1 MEENPPLVTAPRLA
15 RERSAMKYVL
25 IVIALVAVRVLIYP
39 YVRRWVATM
48 FVRTTVKG
56 ALEDVGAQAL
66 ASVPDR
72 IILVHQNLHSWRPE
86 PVVAR
91 LADPLFSKGFQE
103 GGLFSIREMPG
114 VTVRFLVK
122 PAECIVA
129 AIFMHPKAAVWLDL
143 ITYYQN
149 GTTATFSTNGPRG
162 LDQRP
167 GHPTV
172 YAPGATAPALLARL
186 LAERPKGVFRPVM
199 TEDITGLI
207 ERGYAES
214 VAWRKSKGISAAQV
228 VKVAERR
235 AG

>member
-1 MEENPPLVTAPRLA
+1 
-15 RERSAMKYVL
+15 MKYVL
-25 IVIALVAVRVLIYP
+25 IFVALVAARVLVFP
-39 YVRRWVATM
+39 FVRRLVATM
-48 FVRTTVKG
+48 FVRSAVKG
-56 ALEDVGAQAL
+56 ALEDVGSQAL
-66 ASVPDR
+66 ASLPDR
-72 IILVHQNLHSWRPE
+72 ITLVHQNLHFWRPD
-86 PVVAR
+86 PAVAR

-103 GGLFSIREMPG
+103 GGLYAIREMPG

-149 GTTATFSTNGPRG
+149 GNTATFSTNAPRG

-172 YAPGATAPALLARL
+172 YTPGATALALHARMI
-186 LAERPKGVFRPVM
+186 AERPKGVFRPVM
-199 TEDITGLI
+199 AEDIGPLF

-214 VAWRKSKGISAAQV
+214 VAWRKNKGISAAEV

>member
-1 MEENPPLVTAPRLA
+1 
-15 RERSAMKYVL
+15 MKYVL
-25 IVIALVAVRVLIYP
+25 IVVALVAARVLVFP
-39 YVRRWVATM
+39 FVRRLVATM
-48 FVRTTVKG
+48 FLRTAVKG
-56 ALEDVGAQAL
+56 ALEDVGSQAL

-72 IILVHQNLHSWRPE
+72 IILVHQNLHSWNPG
-86 PVVAR
+86 PDVAR

-103 GGLFSIREMPG
+103 GGLYSIREMPG

-129 AIFMHPKAAVWLDL
+129 AIFMHPKAAAWLDL

-149 GTTATFSTNGPRG
+149 GNTATFSTNATRG
-162 LDQRP
+162 LDPRP

-172 YAPGATAPALLARL
+172 HAPGATALALFARMT
-186 LAERPKGVFRPVM
+186 AERPKGVFRPVM
-199 TEDITGLI
+199 TEDIGPLF

-214 VAWRKSKGISAAQV
+214 VAWRKPKGISAAEV
-228 VKVAERR
+228 VKVSERK